1 MAKAREIGDLKA
13 DDAYALAATKI
24 VGTRVD
30 ELIEHSRNVLD
41 VGDIERVHD
50 MRVATRRLR
59 AALEIFEACFPRQEL
74 KAAIRA
80 VKDLADALG
89 ERRDRDVAIASLE
102 EVSAAVARPDRVGIE
117 TLIER
122 LRIEQATANEA
133 LARIV
138 NAHRLAS
145 LADQLSELVRNAASA
160 PLMNGALA
168 SEDRAPT
175 AHDSDRG
182 HAENNA
188 TDGP

>member
-1 MAKAREIGDLKA
+1 MAKAREIDDLKA
-13 DDAYALAATKI
+13 GDAYALAAKKI

-30 ELIEHSRNVLD
+30 ELIEHSRDVLD

-59 AALEIFEACFPRQEL
+59 AALEIFETCFPRQEL
-74 KAAIRA
+74 KAAMRA

-102 EVSAAVARPDRVGIE
+102 EVSAAMARPDRVGIE

-133 LARIV
+133 LARLV
-138 NAHRLAS
+138 NTHRLAS
-145 LADQLSELVRNAASA
+145 LADQLSELVRNAATA
-160 PLMNGALA
+160 PSMNGGWA

-175 AHDSDRG
+175 GHDSDRG
-182 HAENNA
+182 RVENNA
-188 TDGP
+188 TDGA